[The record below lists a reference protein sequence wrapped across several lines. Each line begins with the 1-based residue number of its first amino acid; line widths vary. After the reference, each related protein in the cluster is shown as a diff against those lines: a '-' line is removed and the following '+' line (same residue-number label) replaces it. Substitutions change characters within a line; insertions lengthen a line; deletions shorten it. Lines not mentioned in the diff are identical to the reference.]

1 MGYEQGLSGLGTSS
15 TQLDVLGNN
24 IANASTVGF
33 KSGDAEFASLY
44 SAQLAQS
51 TNLQVGIGATTSTV
65 ANNFSQGDI
74 TVTNEPLNVAINGGG
89 FFQLSNNGTAEYS
102 RDGQFTTNNQGYLV
116 NATGYNVQG
125 YALNAQGAVTSTTLE
140 NIQLPTTNI
149 PPLATTSLTM
159 QFNLDSQATTPTV
172 TTFSPTNPD
181 SYTSESGTTVYDSL
195 GNPIQ
200 LETFF
205 VKSPTAGV
213 WSVYQTANG
222 TLLPSQGTLPTT
234 TGSASTYTGSSF
246 TTNTALTAV
255 GGSSTNT
262 LLINGTSVAITD
274 TTGTGITAADVAA
287 AINADTSISPAVT
300 ATVNGSG
307 DVVLTQT
314 INAYPTVTSAIKVSG
329 TEATNFF
336 GSGPTSTTGTS
347 SVAANTA
354 AADGFLGTL
363 TFSSSG
369 ALSTFANA
377 AGVVASTPAQIA
389 VSVPA
394 GEGGSSTPETI
405 NLNMTGTTQYGIA
418 FDDNTQNQ
426 NGYTSGSLTGY
437 TVGSTGIIQGEYSN
451 GESEPLA
458 QIALVTFNDPE
469 GLTSVG
475 NNSYV
480 QTSASGDPIVG
491 TPGGTNLGVL
501 QSGAVEASNVDLTNQ
516 LVDLITAQRDYQ
528 ANAQTIKTQQTVDQ
542 SLFNL

>member
-1 MGYEQGLSGLGTSS
+1 MGYEQGLSGLGTAS
-15 TQLDVLGNN
+15 TQLDVIGNN

-51 TNLQVGIGATTSTV
+51 TNLQVGIGSTTSEV

-89 FFQLSNNGTAEYS
+89 FFQVSNNGAVEYT
-102 RDGQFTTNNQGYLV
+102 RDGQFSTNADGYLV
-116 NATGYNVQG
+116 NASGYNVQG
-125 YALNAQGAVTSTTLE
+125 YALNSTGAVTSTTLE
-140 NIQLPTTNI
+140 NIQLPTNNI
-149 PPLATTSLTM
+149 PPQATTSLTM

-205 VKSPTAGV
+205 VKAPTAGV

-222 TLLPSQGTLPTT
+222 TAIPSQGTLPAT

-262 LLINGTSVAITD
+262 LLINGSAITISD
-274 TTGTGITAADVAA
+274 TSGTGITAADVAA

-300 ATVNGSG
+300 ATVGGNG
-307 DVVLTQT
+307 DIVLTQA
-314 INAYPTVTSAIKVSG
+314 INAYPTPTTAIKVTG

-336 GSGPTSTTGTS
+336 GSGATSTTGTS
-347 SVAANTA
+347 SVAAGTA

-363 TFSSSG
+363 TFDSAG
-369 ALSTFANA
+369 ALSSFANV
-377 AGVVASTPAQIA
+377 AGVVSSTPGQITI
-389 VSVPA
+389 SVPA
-394 GEGGSSTPETI
+394 GEGGSATPETI
-405 NLNMTGTTQYGIA
+405 EMNMTGTTQYGIG
-418 FDDNTQNQ
+418 FDDNTQSE

-437 TVGSTGIIQGEYSN
+437 TISSSGVIQGEYSN
-451 GESEPLA
+451 GESQPLA
-458 QIALVTFNDPE
+458 QIALVTFNNPG

-475 NNSYV
+475 NNDYV
-480 QTSASGDPIVG
+480 QTSASGDPIIG

>member
-1 MGYEQGLSGLGTSS
+1 MGYEQGLSGLGTAS
-15 TQLDVLGNN
+15 TELDVIGNN
-24 IANASTVGF
+24 IANSSTVGF

-51 TNLQVGIGATTSTV
+51 TNLQVGIGSTTSEV

-89 FFQLSNNGTAEYS
+89 FFQLSNNGTIEYS
-102 RDGQFTTNNQGYLV
+102 RDGQFNTNANGYLV
-116 NATGYNVQG
+116 NASGYNVQG
-125 YALNAQGAVTSTTLE
+125 YALNSQGAVTSTTLQ
-140 NIQLPTTNI
+140 NLQLPTNNI
-149 PPLATTSLTM
+149 PPLATTSLAM

-172 TTFSPTNPD
+172 STFSPTDPA

-205 VKSPTAGV
+205 VKDPTAGV

-222 TLLPSQGTLPTT
+222 TLVPSQGTLPAT
-234 TGSASTYTGSSF
+234 TGAASTYTGSSF
-246 TTNTALTAV
+246 TSNTALTTV
-255 GGSSTNT
+255 GGASTNT
-262 LLINGTSVAITD
+262 LLINGTSVPITD
-274 TTGTGITAADVAA
+274 VSGTGITSADVAA
-287 AINADTSISPAVT
+287 AINGDASISPAVT

-307 DVVLTQT
+307 DVVLTQN
-314 INAYPTVTSAIKVSG
+314 INAYPTPTTAITVSG
-329 TEATNFF
+329 TEVSNFF
-336 GSGPTSTTGTS
+336 GSGATSTTGAS
-347 SVAANTA
+347 SVAAGTPGAN
-354 AADGFLGTL
+354 GYLGTL
-363 TFSSSG
+363 TFNSTG
-369 ALSTFANA
+369 ALSSFANA
-377 AGVVASTPAQIA
+377 AGVVSTTPGQIA
-389 VSVPA
+389 VSIPA
-394 GEGGSSTPETI
+394 GEGGSSTPETVDI
-405 NLNMTGTTQYGIA
+405 DMAGTTQYGIA
-418 FDDNTQNQ
+418 FDDNTQSQ
-426 NGYTSGSLTGY
+426 NGYASGSLTGY
-437 TVGSTGIIQGEYSN
+437 TISSSGVIQGEYSN

-475 NNSYV
+475 NNSYE
-480 QTSASGDPIVG
+480 QTAASGAPIVG

-501 QSGAVEASNVDLTNQ
+501 QSGAVEASNVDLTSQ